1 MSPVIPPQLKRD
13 LATYYGYND
22 YMLDCLLSLFA
33 PEEAVELIGAN
44 EDRRPITL
52 RTNTLKAR
60 RRDLAAALINR
71 GVNLDPI
78 GKWSKARPS
87 AFRHAPPLALISTRV
102 LSVVTTLLS
111 QMCCLHCQ

>member
-1 MSPVIPPQLKRD
+1 MALTACHCPLQLKRD
-13 LATYYGYND
+13 LVTYYGYND
-22 YMLDCLLSLFA
+22 FMLDSLLALFA
-33 PEEAVELIGAN
+33 PEEAVELIAAN

-78 GKWSKARPS
+78 GKWSKVSARLSSPLLPLNGPPS
-87 AFRHAPPLALISTRV
+87 QECISYLAARV
-102 LSVVTTLLS
+102 TS
-111 QMCCLHCQ
+111 

>member
-1 MSPVIPPQLKRD
+1 
-13 LATYYGYND
+13 
-22 YMLDCLLSLFA
+22 MLESLLSLFA
-33 PEEAVELIGAN
+33 PEEAVELIAAN

-78 GKWSKARPS
+78 GKWSKVRRSTPLRSIDKPCVHMCVERCRYS
-87 AFRHAPPLALISTRV
+87 AKSDVRFALAVQPL
-102 LSVVTTLLS
+102 
-111 QMCCLHCQ
+111 

>member
-1 MSPVIPPQLKRD
+1 MECVVMPPQLKRD

-33 PEEAVELIGAN
+33 PEEAVELIAAN

-87 AFRHAPPLALISTRV
+87 ACRSATSSSLACTVFWML
-102 LSVVTTLLS
+102 
-111 QMCCLHCQ
+111 

>member
-1 MSPVIPPQLKRD
+1 M
-13 LATYYGYND
+13 YYGYND

-33 PEEAVELIGAN
+33 PEEAVELIAAN

-78 GKWSKARPS
+78 GKWSKVRFS
-87 AFRHAPPLALISTRV
+87 
-102 LSVVTTLLS
+102 TLLL
-111 QMCCLHCQ
+111 LHFRTLFAHMH

>member
-1 MSPVIPPQLKRD
+1 
-13 LATYYGYND
+13 
-22 YMLDCLLSLFA
+22 MLDSLLALFA
-33 PEEAVELIGAN
+33 PPEAVELIAAN

-78 GKWSKARPS
+78 GKWSKARAVAALDSFACYYTPPHRQPVFTD
-87 AFRHAPPLALISTRV
+87 FRSKT
-102 LSVVTTLLS
+102 
-111 QMCCLHCQ
+111 C

>member
-1 MSPVIPPQLKRD
+1 MSVASLIVSEDPVQLKRD

-22 YMLDCLLSLFA
+22 YMLDSLLSLFA
-33 PEEAVELIGAN
+33 PEEAVELIAAN

-78 GKWSKARPS
+78 GKWSKARRSTP
-87 AFRHAPPLALISTRV
+87 APRPPPHRPAHAQQTSLI
-102 LSVVTTLLS
+102 
-111 QMCCLHCQ
+111 

>member
-1 MSPVIPPQLKRD
+1 MSACRCLLQLKRD

-22 YMLDCLLSLFA
+22 YMLDSLLALFA

-78 GKWSKARPS
+78 GKWSKARG
-87 AFRHAPPLALISTRV
+87 RPPELPNTSTGSCCFAQCIVACRKIST
-102 LSVVTTLLS
+102 
-111 QMCCLHCQ
+111 